1 MWRIR
6 LKAIALACVALL
18 AMVAWPGEIIG
29 RAAGPPGEP
38 WQPPGRG
45 TPPIDVL
52 AEVSYGSDLFGD
64 VAVEQRGSGVAAVR
78 LADGADSWVYQRFW
92 ADDFVDWTRVDDRH
106 IAVVWRDGRVTLIN
120 VATGRIVWHADLPA
134 GPEDEFS
141 RRVFDE
147 EWPAMWEVSVAGPGS
162 LMIQHDGRTDV
173 LDTRTGAARCTLLF
187 ATCSTVGGLGGLSIR
202 GIQSMGEVV
211 LIDHGRE
218 ADAIEGVALDAEDG
232 TQRWTYA
239 GGLTYITR
247 DLGQGRMVT
256 IDHAGGEL
264 IVRKAADGKILWR
277 AELKGLDTNDAT
289 ILGVSDDLLTVD
301 TPAEVIAY
309 RIVDGGVAWRTSF
322 EGASRRPGSVLTNG
336 QVTYVRGDERTLIK
350 LDARTGDV
358 LDRRRFAEEIEL
370 EVMRDDLAKVSLGLD
385 HHLVIA

>member
-6 LKAIALACVALL
+6 LKAIALVCVVLL

-52 AEVSYGSDLFGD
+52 AEVSYESDLFGD
-64 VAVEQRGSGVAAVR
+64 VAVERRGPGVAAVR

-92 ADDFVDWTRVDDRH
+92 ADDFVDWVRVDDQR
-106 IAVVWRDGRVTLIN
+106 IAVVWRDGRVALIN

-134 GPEDEFS
+134 GPDAELS
-141 RRVFDE
+141 RTYDE
-147 EWPAMWEVSVAGPGS
+147 EWPVMWEVSVFGPGS
-162 LMIQHDGRTDV
+162 LMILHDGRVDV
-173 LDTRTGAARCTLLF
+173 LDTRTGAARWTCPF
-187 ATCSTVGGLGGLSIR
+187 ATCSTVGGLGGPGVH
-202 GIQSMGEVV
+202 GIHGMGEVV
-211 LIDHGRE
+211 LIDQGPE
-218 ADAIEGVALDAEDG
+218 GEVIKGVARDAEDG

-239 GGLTYITR
+239 GGLTFITR
-247 DLGQGRMVT
+247 DLGQGRMAT

-264 IVRKAADGKILWR
+264 IVREAADGKILWR
-277 AELKGLDTNDAT
+277 AGLKGLDTNDAT

-309 RIVDGGVAWRTSF
+309 RIADGGVAWRTSF
-322 EGASRRPGSVLTNG
+322 EGAPRRPGSVLTNG

-370 EVMRDDLAKVSLGLD
+370 QVMRDDLAKVSVGLK